1 MTRSTSAQITQIGR
15 ETTPGTPVAATR
27 RLGSL
32 SISPSVS
39 AETAM
44 FRPEGVKF
52 PTVQALNREWATFD
66 GTGQPT
72 YEEVVIPLS
81 GAVDTATVSQV
92 LDGVTPTGAYEWVFT
107 PDPAGADTPKTFTL
121 ERGQDGVQVEKFAHL
136 LFTGFGLELTRAG
149 VSLSCP
155 GFAKRMSSGTDATDG
170 LDIPADLT
178 PILPGQFCI
187 YMAETHAELEDDP
200 GVSDPTKRLTRV
212 IAANPSMEDRYN
224 PAWFI
229 NCTEDSFTTFVENPD
244 GVGGTFGLTQE
255 ADAVGMGLMENLR
268 NGDTVHVRMEAQGPV
283 IYDAGV
289 QQDLRHLFRWDMA
302 LKVEN
307 VEGWSDEDGIYA
319 IPWTLRPALDGTWG
333 KAHQIT
339 VRNTVAAADL

>member
-1 MTRSTSAQITQIGR
+1 MTRSTSAQVTQIGL
-15 ETTPGTPVAATR
+15 EATPGTLVPATR

-32 SISPSVS
+32 SISPAVS

-52 PTVQALNREWATFD
+52 ATVQALNREWATFD
-66 GTGQPT
+66 GSGQPT

-81 GAVDTATVSQV
+81 GAVDSATVSEV
-92 LDGVTPTGAYEWVFT
+92 LDGATPTGAFEWVFT
-107 PDPAGADTPKTFTL
+107 PDPVGADTPKTYSL
-121 ERGQDGVQVEKFAHL
+121 ERGQDGTQVEKFSHL

-149 VSLSCP
+149 VTLSCP
-155 GFAKRMSSGTDATDG
+155 GFAKRMENGTDATDG
-170 LDIPADLT
+170 LDVPADLT

-187 YMAETHAELEDDP
+187 YMADTYAALESAP
-200 GVSDPTKRLTRV
+200 GVTDPANRLTRV
-212 IAANPSMEDRYN
+212 IAANPSIEDRYN

-255 ADAVGMGLMENLR
+255 ADAVGMALKDNLR
-268 NGDTVHVRMEAQGPV
+268 DGDSVYVRLEANGPDL
-283 IYDAGV
+283 YNAGV
-289 QQDLRHLFRWDMA
+289 KPHLQNLFRWDMA

-319 IPWTLRPALDGTWG
+319 IPWTLRPVLDGAWG
-333 KAHQIT
+333 NAHRIT
-339 VRNTVAAADL
+339 VRNNVDPADL